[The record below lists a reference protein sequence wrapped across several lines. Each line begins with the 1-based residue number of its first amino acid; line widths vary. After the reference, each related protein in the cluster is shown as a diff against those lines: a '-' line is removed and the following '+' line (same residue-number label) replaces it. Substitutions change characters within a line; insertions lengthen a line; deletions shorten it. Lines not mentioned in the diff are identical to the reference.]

1 MDRKSLIGTI
11 VVIILF
17 IGIIIWSNSID
28 DDLKKNGVL
37 ISAKILGVNLGGKTS
52 GGFHCLIIYKNQ
64 VIERPS
70 SSSLTY
76 GKFDFVGKTFPAMY
90 SPNTNTLEVLIAPV
104 DFEKFG
110 MPFPDSLN
118 WVMSYIFKK

>member
-104 DFEKFG
+104 DFENLVCLF
-110 MPFPDSLN
+110 LI
-118 WVMSYIFKK
+118 V